1 MVRDKGRPNL
11 LFQNVVQY
19 ILNLQNASSSLGPPV
34 GSHVIGAISDPGSS
48 GFLSQS
54 ELQLSLANEPTKV
67 GAGIRK
73 LPQMVKV

>member
-1 MVRDKGRPNL
+1 MVGDEGRPSL

-19 ILNLQNASSSLGPPV
+19 VLKLQNASSSLGPPV

-48 GFLSQS
+48 GFLSQT
-54 ELQLSLANEPTKV
+54 ELQLSLANEPTNV
-67 GAGIRK
+67 GASIRK

>member
-1 MVRDKGRPNL
+1 MVGDEGRPSL

-19 ILNLQNASSSLGPPV
+19 VLKLQNASSSLGPPV
-34 GSHVIGAISDPGSS
+34 GSHIIGAISDPGSS
-48 GFLSQS
+48 GFLSQT

-67 GAGIRK
+67 GASIRK